1 MCETPDCWDVLADK
15 MIGWMDPVNAPADR
29 THIAEKYHNVA
40 QFLRDVLP
48 ASHERQV
55 AIRKLLESYTWAVR
69 ISLGHGLHSIQTYYN
84 QLTSISW
91 WLNESQGKSPLAIAN
106 HFWGI
111 HYMLTLKFDKDGPV
125 TFERVQAAQLL
136 LESRDAAV
144 RACLEML
151 AEQQKQELRVVSQS
165 T

>member
-1 MCETPDCWDVLADK
+1 MFETPDCWDVLADK
-15 MIGWMDPVNAPADR
+15 MIGWMDPVNSPADR

-40 QFLRDVLP
+40 QYLRDVLP

-55 AIRKLLESYTWAVR
+55 AIRKLLESYTWAMR
-69 ISLGHGLHSIQTYYN
+69 ISLGHALLATYYN
-84 QLTSISW
+84 QLASISW

-106 HFWGI
+106 HFWVI

-125 TFERVQAAQLL
+125 TFERVQASQLL

-144 RACLEML
+144 RARLEML
-151 AEQQKQELRVVSQS
+151 AAQQQQELRVVSQS
-165 T
+165 